1 MAKTDLNKLRQTKE
15 YFTEKYFT
23 ENVDYT
29 YVSENDRYFKE
40 KVIEL
45 RKDFPN
51 DREFGSAVAQLLHKD
66 KNPDFPGVQNL

>member
-29 YVSENDRYFKE
+29 PY
-40 KVIEL
+40 
-45 RKDFPN
+45 
-51 DREFGSAVAQLLHKD
+51 
-66 KNPDFPGVQNL
+66 